1 MADNTDIAFD
11 LQVKGVEQSIKSVK
25 DLKSAITALQNEAE
39 SSDIGSEQYKNA
51 IEQLELLNDKLKEV
65 SQTEKQATKSAEDLS
80 KAEKEATKETQDLR
94 KQFEVLEDELFLL
107 AGQGKQN
114 TKQFK
119 DLTVEAAKLN
129 KKIDEVNSS
138 LGGNETE
145 RAAMG
150 FSKLKDGLMNLD
162 FKSVKE
168 GLNGIKTALAATG
181 VMLIVMAVSYLIAN
195 FDELSKGSGGLA
207 KALRFVGDIIGQVV
221 AAGEKMLNFIT
232 DTLGLTN
239 ELSRSIEKQGEV
251 LLENS
256 NKTKAALA
264 EQVKGFDNQIAA
276 AKAAGKSTVDLE
288 IAKQEAIIETNKK
301 IAEQMIA
308 FVKSGGVMTTE
319 QKKLFDES
327 ITNIKNAK
335 ASENLVI
342 ITAEKD
348 KNDKLKASRD
358 AEYAIRLAESDAFW
372 NNELANIAADKA
384 AKDAAMFAEEQAQLD
399 LEARQVAQD
408 EAMIAGTQARNDK
421 ARQDKKDKDK
431 AAADESAA
439 EEKMWRENSLQ
450 AAGELTTS
458 LSSLSDSYFYFK
470 RKNLEKGSSED
481 LKQAKKQF
489 NINKGLA
496 IASATISGIQG
507 VVNALSAQSILPEPF
522 GTALKAVT
530 AVAVGVAAGA
540 NIAKISSSK
549 FNEGGGGGGGGVSP
563 ATPSIPAPPTI
574 STPENNTNKTTS
586 FDETGKNL
594 NAPTTVTPTIKVT
607 ATVGV
612 DEISAKKDRVDVLE
626 NQSTFK

>member
-51 IEQLELLNDKLKEV
+51 IEQLELLNDKLKSV
-65 SQTEKQATKSAEDLS
+65 SQTEKQTAKATEDLA

-114 TKQFK
+114 SKQFK
-119 DLTVEAAKLN
+119 DLTIEAAKLN

-150 FSKLKDGLMNLD
+150 YGKLKEGLMNLD

-168 GLNGIKTALAATG
+168 GLTGIKTALAATG
-181 VMLIVMAVSYLIAN
+181 VMIIVMAVSYLYEN
-195 FDELSKGSGGLA
+195 FEELSKGSGLLA
-207 KALRFVGDIIGQVV
+207 KALQFVGNIITQVTDGINWLTDSIGITNT
-221 AAGEKMLNFIT
+221 ALDDMGEATVKNAEKSTEALKT
-232 DTLGLTN
+232 QTN
-239 ELSRSIEKQGEV
+239 EYDR
-251 LLENS
+251 
-256 NKTKAALA
+256 
-264 EQVKGFDNQIAA
+264 QIAA

-288 IAKQEAIIETNKK
+288 IAKQAAIIETNKALVQQT
-301 IAEQMIA
+301 IAYVQQ
-308 FVKSGGVMTTE
+308 GGVLNEE
-319 QKKLFDES
+319 QKKLLTGQLEA
-327 ITNIKNAK
+327 IKTAVTTQQVVT
-335 ASENLVI
+335 L
-342 ITAEKD
+342 TAEKE
-348 KNDKLKASRD
+348 KNEKLKVVRD
-358 AEYAIRLAESDAFW
+358 AENAIRLAESDAFW
-372 NNELANIAADKA
+372 NKELANIAADQA
-384 AKDAAMFAEEQAQLD
+384 AKDAARFAEEQAQLD
-399 LEARQVAQD
+399 LEARQIAQD
-408 EAMIAGTQARNDK
+408 EAMIAGTQARNDA
-421 ARQDKKDKDK
+421 ARQDKADKDK
-431 AAADESAA
+431 AAADKAA
-439 EEKMWRENSLQ
+439 ADEKMWRDNSLQ

-470 RKNLEKGSSED
+470 RKNLEKGSAED
-481 LKQAKKQF
+481 LRQAKKQF

-507 VVNALSAQSILPEPF
+507 VVNALSAQSIIPEPF

-530 AVAVGVAAGA
+530 AVAVGVAAVA

-549 FNEGGGGGGGGVSP
+549 FNEGGGGGAGGGVSP
-563 ATPSIPAPPTI
+563 TMPSIPAPPTI

>member
-1 MADNTDIAFD
+1 MADKNEIAFD
-11 LQVKGVEQSIKSVK
+11 LEVKGVEQSIKSVK

-51 IEQLELLNDKLKEV
+51 IEQLELLNDKLKSV
-65 SQTEKQATKSAEDLS
+65 SQTEKQTAKATEDLA

-114 TKQFK
+114 SKQFK
-119 DLTVEAAKLN
+119 DLTIEAAKLN

-150 FSKLKDGLMNLD
+150 YGKLKEGLMNLD

-168 GLNGIKTALAATG
+168 GLTGIKTALAATG
-181 VMLIVMAVSYLIAN
+181 VMIIVMAVSYLYEN
-195 FDELSKGSGGLA
+195 FEELSKGSGLLA
-207 KALRFVGDIIGQVV
+207 KALQFVGNIITQVTDGINWLTDSIGITNT
-221 AAGEKMLNFIT
+221 ALDDMGEATVKNAEKSTEALKT
-232 DTLGLTN
+232 QTN
-239 ELSRSIEKQGEV
+239 EYDR
-251 LLENS
+251 
-256 NKTKAALA
+256 
-264 EQVKGFDNQIAA
+264 QIAA

-288 IAKQEAIIETNKK
+288 IAKQAAIIETNKALVQQT
-301 IAEQMIA
+301 IAYVQQ
-308 FVKSGGVMTTE
+308 GGVLNEE
-319 QKKLFDES
+319 QKKLLTGQLEA
-327 ITNIKNAK
+327 IKTAVTTQQVVT
-335 ASENLVI
+335 L
-342 ITAEKD
+342 TAEKE
-348 KNDKLKASRD
+348 KNEKLKVVRD
-358 AEYAIRLAESDAFW
+358 AENAIRLAESDAFW
-372 NNELANIAADKA
+372 NKELANIAADQA
-384 AKDAAMFAEEQAQLD
+384 AKDAARFAEEQAQLD
-399 LEARQVAQD
+399 LEARQIAQD
-408 EAMIAGTQARNDK
+408 EAMIAGTQARNDA
-421 ARQDKKDKDK
+421 ARQDKADKDK
-431 AAADESAA
+431 AAADKAA
-439 EEKMWRENSLQ
+439 ADEKMWRDNSLQ

-470 RKNLEKGSSED
+470 RKNLEKGSAED
-481 LKQAKKQF
+481 LRQAKKQF

-507 VVNALSAQSILPEPF
+507 VVNALSAQSIIPEPF

-530 AVAVGVAAGA
+530 AVAVGVAAVA

-549 FNEGGGGGGGGVSP
+549 FNEGGGGGAGGGVSP
-563 ATPSIPAPPTI
+563 TMPSIPAPPTI